1 VNKKGLNID
10 QSIFDPF
17 CLWNFSVSGINQ
29 TDEYPVMGY
38 AKQNL
43 LNKEKIMRKITK
55 ESSKAFVNFE
65 PYKNDNT
72 KVEWSY
78 SVCHSRTW
86 GFIRGERVAKFY
98 LHGNLIAEISQT
110 GHLCEDKDHKSGN
123 LFQEID
129 YQTVKI
135 DLCGWHTPT
144 TRERINGVLDALGYD
159 FRIAQRN
166 EEQVLV
172 RNADLDEELHMMETW
187 KPKKHNEQ
195 IIKLSDDSFNPDIV
209 QKVFDSKFFRTPR
222 LDADGYLETGI
233 DLNAI
238 TDF

>member
-1 VNKKGLNID
+1 
-10 QSIFDPF
+10 
-17 CLWNFSVSGINQ
+17 
-29 TDEYPVMGY
+29 
-38 AKQNL
+38 
-43 LNKEKIMRKITK
+43 
-55 ESSKAFVNFE
+55 
-65 PYKNDNT
+65 
-72 KVEWSY
+72 
-78 SVCHSRTW
+78 
-86 GFIRGERVAKFY
+86 
-98 LHGNLIAEISQT
+98 
-110 GHLCEDKDHKSGN
+110 
-123 LFQEID
+123 
-129 YQTVKI
+129 
-135 DLCGWHTPT
+135 
-144 TRERINGVLDALGYD
+144 LGYD

>member
-1 VNKKGLNID
+1 
-10 QSIFDPF
+10 
-17 CLWNFSVSGINQ
+17 
-29 TDEYPVMGY
+29 
-38 AKQNL
+38 
-43 LNKEKIMRKITK
+43 MRKITK

-65 PYKNDNT
+65 PYKKDNT

-110 GHLCEDKDHKSGN
+110 GSLCEDKDHESGN

-144 TRERINGVLDALGYD
+144 TRERINGVLDAWGYD

-166 EEQVLV
+166 GEQVLV
-172 RNADLDEELHMMETW
+172 RKNTSNGKDIL
-187 KPKKHNEQ
+187 
-195 IIKLSDDSFNPDIV
+195 KLSDDSFDPV
-209 QKVFDSKFFRTPR
+209 HAECVFNSP
-222 LDADGYLETGI
+222 YLISGT
-233 DLNAI
+233 DLGAI
-238 TDF
+238 KNF

>member
-1 VNKKGLNID
+1 MTSQYLT
-10 QSIFDPF
+10 
-17 CLWNFSVSGINQ
+17 LSVSGINQ
-29 TDEYPVMGY
+29 TDEHPKGY
-38 AKQNL
+38 AKQKSFN
-43 LNKEKIMRKITK
+43 NRRNIMRKITK

-65 PYKNDNT
+65 PYKKDNT
-72 KVEWSY
+72 EVSFGWTPKRNDETNY
-78 SVCHSRTW
+78 TFKEKETACL
-86 GFIRGERVAKFY
+86 F
-98 LHGNLIAEISQT
+98 LHGNNIAEITRLSDSKET
-110 GHLCEDKDHKSGN
+110 ISIN
-123 LFQEID
+123 L
-129 YQTVKI
+129 